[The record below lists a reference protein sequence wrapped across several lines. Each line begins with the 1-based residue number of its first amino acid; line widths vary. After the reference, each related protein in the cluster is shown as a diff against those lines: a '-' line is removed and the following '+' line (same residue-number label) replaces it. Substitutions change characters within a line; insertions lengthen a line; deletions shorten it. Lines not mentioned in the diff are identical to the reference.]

1 MVIYRVIV
9 LLGVDAIYIYYF
21 IFNLYFFFNAGDWYD
36 HDEVN
41 AGINVA
47 NIKET
52 LNLIEYFVTF
62 HIK

>member
-1 MVIYRVIV
+1 M
-9 LLGVDAIYIYYF
+9 LGVDAIYF
-21 IFNLYFFFNAGDWYD
+21 ILFFNASDWYD

-47 NIKET
+47 NIRET

>member
-9 LLGVDAIYIYYF
+9 LLRVDANIYIYIY
-21 IFNLYFFFNAGDWYD
+21 IYINAGDWYD
-36 HDEVN
+36 HNEVN
-41 AGINVA
+41 PGMNVA
-47 NIKET
+47 NIRET

>member
-1 MVIYRVIV
+1 M
-9 LLGVDAIYIYYF
+9 LGVDAIYIYYF